1 MGAIWALG
9 YLLVLMDTIYIYN
22 NGVLTPHTLG
32 YGGPIISVGVAQVG
46 ARDHPMPPGGG
57 LLSEETAKKQQGF

>member
-1 MGAIWALG
+1 MQ
-9 YLLVLMDTIYIYN
+9 YKTRKN
-22 NGVLTPHTLG
+22 NGALTPHTLG
-32 YGGPIISVGVAQVG
+32 YGGSIIIVGVAQVG